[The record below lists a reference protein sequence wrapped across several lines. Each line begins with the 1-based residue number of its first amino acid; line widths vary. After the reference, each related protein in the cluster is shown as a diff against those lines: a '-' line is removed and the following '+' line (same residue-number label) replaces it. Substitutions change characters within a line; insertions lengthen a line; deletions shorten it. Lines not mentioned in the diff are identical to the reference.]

1 MSTVERWVL
10 VFESVSA
17 TLAAEQA
24 LKEKGIPYKLVPIPR
39 HISSDCGV
47 CIRVDAHQRA
57 LAEEVLAGRVR
68 VAGVH
73 RLPDSRPRPS

>member
-1 MSTVERWVL
+1 MSAVERWVL

-24 LKEKGIPYKLVPIPR
+24 LKETGIPYKLVPIPR

-47 CIRVDAHQRA
+47 CIRVDATHRA
-57 LAEEVLAGRVR
+57 PAEEVLAGRVR
-68 VAGVH
+68 VASVH
-73 RLPDSRPRPS
+73 RLPDSRSRPS